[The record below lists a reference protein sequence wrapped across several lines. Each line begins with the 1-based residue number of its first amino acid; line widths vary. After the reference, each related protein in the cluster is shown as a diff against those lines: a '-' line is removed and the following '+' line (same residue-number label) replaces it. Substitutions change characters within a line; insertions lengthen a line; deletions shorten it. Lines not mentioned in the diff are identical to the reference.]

1 MLATGATGD
10 TRYGN
15 SISIDRLNGFVY
27 YLQVN
32 SRGIG
37 LATKTNSGYYGP
49 LHGCWADHALAIS
62 SMPIPKYPELI
73 SPVEL
78 VIGNSQWATDQVQ
91 EKAYASHLYMFNL
104 TEKWTWNSSYT
115 YYWYN
120 GSFSKAGHPGSMTSF
135 RYAWQDAQ
143 NSYFHERNP
152 IDLYGG
158 ELFGG
163 DSSVGNDYQILRVG
177 SWGGAWD
184 GWSGGYNSWNY
195 SSYGQLRSGILS
207 GLDWYRFR
215 GSALSENLLLA
226 ADYSTQTPL
235 VVALDNTT
243 TPSAISLT
251 SSIAFASSGYVI
263 IENEIIKYT
272 GISGNDLI
280 GITRAMY
287 GTSMQKHFAGDAV
300 QQGLWFTVINGGAL
314 LTGYNK
320 PS

>member
-1 MLATGATGD
+1 MLATGATSD

-15 SISIDRLNGFVY
+15 NIRIDRLNGFVY

-32 SRGIG
+32 ARGIG
-37 LATKTNSGYYGP
+37 LATKTNSDYYGP

-62 SMPIPKYPELI
+62 SMPTPKYPELI

-78 VIGNSQWATDQVQ
+78 VIGNSQWAADQVQ

-104 TEKWTWNSSYT
+104 TEKWAWNSSYT

-120 GSFSKAGHPGSMTSF
+120 NSFGKAGHPGSMAGF

-163 DSSVGNDYQILRVG
+163 DSLVGNDYQILRVG
-177 SWGGAWD
+177 NWGDAWD
-184 GWSGGYNSWNY
+184 DWSSYAANLGYN
-195 SSYGQLRSGILS
+195 SYGQLRSGILS

-226 ADYSTQTPL
+226 ADYSTQTL
-235 VVALDNTT
+235 LAVALDNTT

-272 GISGNDLI
+272 GISGNTLV

-287 GTSMQKHFAGDAV
+287 GTSMQKHFVGDAV